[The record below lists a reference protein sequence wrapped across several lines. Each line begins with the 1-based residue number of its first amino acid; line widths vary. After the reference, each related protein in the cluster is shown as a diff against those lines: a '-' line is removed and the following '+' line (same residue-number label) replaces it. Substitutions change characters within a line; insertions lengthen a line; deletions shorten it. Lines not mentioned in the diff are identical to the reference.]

1 MIIDHTLQRTDDWLR
16 LRLGV
21 LTASRV
27 DKLLTPTGKISSQRS
42 GILHELVA
50 EKLTGEPAED
60 FAGTYWTDRGEALEA
75 EAVAYFELQTGLK
88 HSPVGFVFR
97 DESKTTGCS
106 PDGLILDDDGAPI
119 AGLELKCPKSKT
131 HVGYMLADDKDPYIQ
146 QIQFSLWVT
155 GLQSW
160 YFLSYYPGL
169 DPVLRCYTQDG
180 KWQAAFS
187 EHVPTFIAEL
197 DAAMEKLS
205 YDITN
210 R

>member
-1 MIIDHTLQRTDDWLR
+1 MIIDHTPQRTDDWLR

-42 GILHELVA
+42 GILHALVA
-50 EKLTGEPAED
+50 EKLLGAPSED
-60 FAGTYWTDRGEALEA
+60 FAGTYWTDRGEALES

-88 HSPVGFVFR
+88 HHPVGFVFR

-106 PDGLILDDDGAPI
+106 PDGLILDEDGAPI
-119 AGLELKCPKSKT
+119 AGLELKCPKAET

-169 DPVLRCYTQDG
+169 NPVLRRYTPDE

-205 YDITN
+205 
-210 R
+210 